1 MLYPYLCYIRL
12 LYLVPPQHLSAHL
25 WILFDRIRIPTTD
38 HNLRITFVTLLWRT
52 RLPGDSWPSI
62 NWSVPGN
69 GFSHPQNAHPIQDHA
84 TLVGVVV
91 GSLHWIM
98 IFHICT
104 WQPVPIEI
112 HILFRSV
119 YYRIRIPNIR
129 PRPLIVQW
137 FMWAICYGVIRLPGK
152 HAKYHYYNVPL
163 WKSMVWTMEMMSFKG

>member
-1 MLYPYLCYIRL
+1 MTYPITRRFMAINKLECSWKWVLPHTQR
-12 LYLVPPQHLSAHL
+12 PPNSEPCH
-25 WILFDRIRIPTTD
+25 
-38 HNLRITFVTLLWRT
+38 
-52 RLPGDSWPSI
+52 
-62 NWSVPGN
+62 
-69 GFSHPQNAHPIQDHA
+69 
-84 TLVGVVV
+84 LVGDVA

-137 FMWAICYGVIRLPGK
+137 FMWAICYGVVLLPGK
-152 HAKYHYYNVPL
+152 HAKYHYNSSNSSP
-163 WKSMVWTMEMMSFKG
+163 WKSMVWRWCPLVGLGSKCLCFVKSGRKFDNTQC